1 MEKKLNPAFA
11 KVGMDKDTH
20 PTMLDESKYTHAKNA
35 NVENESG
42 NFLSLTTEQSN
53 ILASKFKEGFK
64 VIHANNDIN
73 SNNTYFFLVNPETG
87 VGEFGVIEGNQL
99 TPDLQDTPNECGNC
113 YNLSEPLENQEQTE
127 LQTYVTLISD
137 ECKEDKTEGFNFDI
151 TKPIKFSVIKNEKL
165 GTTIYFAVEGSPAR
179 YVNIDRI
186 QDYFTQVVSCGDD
199 ITLDCPD
206 FRKML
211 IQKNHKIPQL
221 SVSSIELGGNLDR
234 GSYEFAVA
242 LCDVNGNQ
250 MSEYHS
256 LKQPVNIFDKN
267 DTILEQPEL
276 FNPTNFSIRLE
287 VDNLDDQYTHY
298 KIAVV
303 KATSTERY
311 FIAGV
316 YPISNKVV
324 LVSTTDGLK
333 ETTLEEIT
341 RPFVF
346 LEETKGLV
354 SANNYLY
361 QFGLKQKTDLNLQPV
376 VNFLGEFLQW
386 QTHVAKEGLYENG
399 VLASKYK
406 GYNRDEVVP
415 VGIRFFLDGG
425 QVTPNYPLIGR
436 QLIKNVEGR
445 LDDDEIVDTI
455 DSQSLNANTTA
466 CIDVERDKRW
476 QIYNTASVDD
486 GFCDGDITTIEVE
499 ETITRACEIEDV
511 AVVSS
516 GSVSL
521 EVDEIFVSILDYIN
535 DNRDNCL
542 DTLPSDICTALN
554 ADYSANICETLFDD
568 IDCTEQSL
576 VDGTELIEAYEVE
589 NEVITRIQKDFPAD
603 YLKIVPPSLCA
614 VYQTDTDGSYLKDEE
629 FKNNYGFSKIYFR
642 EGNFINE
649 ECPYA
654 EDISIVS
661 NPTAPSVASGYFN
674 YLGSEDISDLLTSKN
689 AYATFTDF
697 NAKIHKKSLWYRL
710 DVSENSFILDITKQS
725 DSKGSDSFDSLSQ
738 NTRLSIFK
746 NCTSSTAIYST
757 LVDMDL
763 GKQIQFIKNGADLTL
778 KDDENPPIT
787 LVGGWS
793 STQYYIVLESKL
805 IEKIVNIAP
814 TFAEPIYKLRYVI
827 APTKGCFGLSKRPEE
842 DKRVDVTWDSI
853 KFKKTASYSA
863 TCIFEQPVVGA
874 CEAVPF
880 KKGDFAYWESLEKY
894 PDNSELY
901 DSTTIEITPDDFS
914 SLELRAKFE
923 EKFTNG
929 ISSGKYIWKQD
940 ELKEVTD
947 FTCRNIRHF
956 KMPDNKVAP
965 YITSTTVVPF
975 GDSLIYP
982 LGLTINEQVIVDFLN
997 IAEKNN
1003 LITKKQR
1010 SLIKGYELVR
1020 ADLRTDRSIIA
1031 SGLLFDMRKYKDEDA
1046 NRELIYS
1053 NYPYNSYRDDI
1064 FNLDK
1069 LGQPITHSGWGQNNS
1084 LYTFHSPETDFK
1096 SPTLPTELSIQG
1108 YIQGT
1113 AKINFDKVK
1122 DHGEWVMLTGKA
1134 KDTAGLLAT
1143 LEVAAEITIQAM
1155 QAYSNS
1161 QVWAVFGW
1169 VGGASLGVPAKVASA
1184 TIAVIQSTT
1193 AAVFKWAQ
1201 YRYEWLKIFRDLGTP
1216 HNFAYYQFGVGK
1228 YSFLNLEQS
1237 EGNSLRGINSA
1248 KYLKEGMYETTN
1260 PVTAKSVQINNLQR
1274 ERSVFL
1280 DLGDYSI
1287 TYPPIYKNYDKGSL
1301 TYLGENNLKQT
1312 GRSSDIFKNV
1322 ASPYVALK
1330 NFIPNQHGTINSIQ
1344 WLGAGY
1350 VGDLENPKTSC
1361 LSIFGGDTYITRHYV
1376 KRKMPQF
1383 LENAMG
1389 LAPRTPFNYFQYNNI
1404 GKNPRFYVSYNLDKD
1419 LNRNGKFLPDI
1430 EDDYKFDNSKN
1441 IRNYR
1446 VPPSKFYLFHYG
1458 VNSFLAE
1465 SRVNTDLRYAKTN
1478 PEQNFYPQVGDLGDW
1493 TQENRVTIKQHER
1506 FYYNNIYSK
1515 ENIFLRSRS
1524 LPVDYSKKIAEKR
1537 SNQPNGILP
1546 SLPDNSENST
1556 FDPWLIYRPLDLFEF
1571 PTEYGQLKS
1580 ISQLENEALLARFEN
1595 TNVVY
1600 NKVDYTNDDG
1610 RGNTNPF
1617 LGGSSVFQRRSSSFA
1632 NAEIGFGGTQNYTSV
1647 SCEAGHFHVDA
1658 KRGQIIQVMPG
1669 GGGSEEISSVI
1680 QGKPSGMRNWFKE
1693 HLPFKILKH
1702 FKDVDVD
1709 NNYNGIGLSMVWD
1722 SRYRRLLITKKDY
1735 KPLSDC
1741 VTYEDG
1747 NFYNSCYTPN
1757 CDKDNLVVNGGFDSN
1772 LDGWFSQYPVE
1783 ESFSWN
1789 DGKAWFADANDQN
1802 PTISQDI
1809 LQVGKTY
1816 KIRFDLY
1823 INPNCSVPKYVKVK
1837 AGNTESS
1844 LITTTGQ
1851 SSVDL
1856 ILTCT
1861 GSTLFGI
1868 EMAFACGS
1876 YGEYTN
1882 NTISIDNVCVM
1893 EVDNKEK
1900 IDMTDT
1906 RYFKDVGWT
1915 IAFYPYLG
1923 AWGSFYDY
1931 KPNYYISHQDYFQ
1944 SGINSVNRDNGLW
1957 SHSLTNKSH
1966 LVFYGKK
1973 FDFQVEYPVKSDN
1986 AVKKLNNIELWTEA
2000 VRYHNEYD
2008 FAFTP
2013 LLTFNKV
2020 MVHNHVVCS
2029 GNLNLVP
2036 QKNNLA
2042 YNKNYP
2048 KTNADNTQDILITNK
2063 DNFRWSFD
2071 YMFNRVKSNVNN
2083 APFINYDENQI
2094 EKFVNNQAV
2103 SFKGKPILDRLEGD
2117 YFLTRL
2123 SYDKDSRYRL
2133 TFKFGLNESDI

>member
-20 PTMLDESKYTHAKNA
+20 PTMLNESKYTHAKNA

-42 NFLSLTTEQSN
+42 GFLSLTTEQSN

-99 TPDLQDTPNECGNC
+99 TPDLQDTPNECENC
-113 YNLSEPLENQEQTE
+113 YNLSEPLENQEQAE

-137 ECKEDKTEGFNFDI
+137 TCKEDKTEGFNFDV

-165 GTTIYFAVEGSPAR
+165 GKTIYFAVEGSPAR
-179 YVNIDRI
+179 YINIDRI

-199 ITLDCPD
+199 ITLTCPD

-234 GSYEFAVA
+234 GSYEFAIA
-242 LCDVNGNQ
+242 LCDINGNQ
-250 MSEYHS
+250 MSEYYS
-256 LKQPVNIFDKN
+256 LKQPVSIFDKN
-267 DTILEQPEL
+267 DIILEQPEL
-276 FNPTNFSIRLE
+276 FNPTNFAIRLE

-298 KIAVV
+298 KIAIV

-386 QTHVAKEGLYENG
+386 QTHVAQEGLYENG

-415 VGIRFFLDGG
+415 VGIRFLLDGG
-425 QVTPNYPLIGR
+425 QVTPNYPLIAR
-436 QLIKNVEGR
+436 QAVE
-445 LDDDEIVDTI
+445 DDLVEVTNTDA
-455 DSQSLNANTTA
+455 DSINNNTTA
-466 CIDVERDKRW
+466 CIDVNRTKKW

-486 GFCDGDITTIEVE
+486 GFCGGDITTIEVE

-542 DTLPSDICTALN
+542 DTLPTDICTALN

-576 VDGTELIEAYEVE
+576 VEGTELIEAYEVE
-589 NEVITRIQKDFPAD
+589 NEVITRIPKTFPDD
-603 YLKIVPPSLCA
+603 YLKIVPPSSCA
-614 VYQTDTDGSYLKDEE
+614 IYATNTDGSYIEDNAFESTYD
-629 FKNNYGFSKIYFR
+629 FTKIYER
-642 EGNFINE
+642 QGDFINE
-649 ECPYA
+649 DCDYA
-654 EDISIVS
+654 EEISVVT
-661 NPTAPSVASGYFN
+661 NPTSPSVASGYFN
-674 YLGSEDISDLLTSKN
+674 YAGSDDILDLLTNKD
-689 AYATFTDF
+689 AYATFTNF
-697 NAKIHKKSLWYRL
+697 NAKIHQKSLWYRL
-710 DVSENSFILDITKQS
+710 EVTEEDFILDLTKQKDAS
-725 DSKGSDSFDSLSQ
+725 GTDSFDSLAQ
-738 NTRLSIFK
+738 DVRLSIFK
-746 NCTSSTAIYST
+746 TCSSTAAVFST
-757 LVDMDL
+757 LVDMDS
-763 GKQIQFIKNGADLTL
+763 GRQIQFTRSNADLII
-778 KDDENPPIT
+778 KDNNSTPIT

-793 STQYYIVLESKL
+793 SSQYYIVLESKL
-805 IEKIVNIAP
+805 LTKIIDLATP
-814 TFAEPIYKLRYVI
+814 PADPILVTKYVI
-827 APTKGCFGLSKRPEE
+827 APIKGCFGISKRPAE

-863 TCIFEQPVVGA
+863 TCTFQQPVVGA
-874 CEAVPF
+874 CEAVPY
-880 KKGDFAYWESLEKY
+880 KKGDFAYWESLEQY
-894 PDNSELY
+894 PDNTELY
-901 DSTTIEITPDDFS
+901 DSTSIEVSPEDFS
-914 SLELRAKFE
+914 SLELQTKFE

-929 ISSGKYIWKQD
+929 LVGGKYVWKED

-965 YITSTTVVPF
+965 YITATTVVPF

-982 LGLTINEQVIVDFLN
+982 LGLTINEQVINDFLN

-1020 ADLRTDRSIIA
+1020 ADLRTDRSVIA

-1046 NRELIYS
+1046 NRELVYS
-1053 NYPYNSYRDDI
+1053 NYPYNSYRNDV

-1069 LGQPITHSGWGQNNS
+1069 LGQPITHTGWGQSNS

-1108 YIQGT
+1108 YVHGT
-1113 AKINFDKVK
+1113 AKINFDEVK
-1122 DHGEWVMLTGKA
+1122 DHGKWVMLTGKA
-1134 KDTAGLLAT
+1134 KDLAGILAG
-1143 LEVAAEITIQAM
+1143 LEVAAE
-1155 QAYSNS
+1155 
-1161 QVWAVFGW
+1161 
-1169 VGGASLGVPAKVASA
+1169 A
-1184 TIAVIQSTT
+1184 TILASQALSNGNQQTIVLATGTGVATAVTVPLSIT
-1193 AAVFKWAQ
+1193 ASIAIAATQAVTSLFDWAK

-1237 EGNSLRGINSA
+1237 QGNQVRGINSA

-1260 PVTAKSVQINNLQR
+1260 PVTAKKVQINNLQR

-1287 TYPPIYKNYDKGSL
+1287 TYPTTYKNYDKGSL
-1301 TYLGENNLKQT
+1301 TYLGENNLKQS

-1330 NFIPNQHGTINSIQ
+1330 NYIPSQHGTINSIQ
-1344 WLGAGY
+1344 WLGTGY
-1350 VGDLENPKTSC
+1350 VGDLENTKTSC

-1389 LAPRTPFNYFQYNNI
+1389 LAPRTPFNYYQYNNI

-1419 LNRNGKFLPDI
+1419 LNRNNTFLPDI
-1430 EDDYKFDNSKN
+1430 DDEFEFDNSTSV
-1441 IRNYR
+1441 RNYR
-1446 VPPSKFYLFHYG
+1446 TPPSKFYLFHYG
-1458 VNSFLAE
+1458 INSFLAE

-1493 TQENRVTIKQHER
+1493 TQESRVTIKQHER

-1524 LPVDYSKKIAEKR
+1524 LPVDYSKEIAEKR
-1537 SNQPNGILP
+1537 ANQPNGILP

-1658 KRGQIIQVMPG
+1658 KRGQVIQVMPG

-1680 QGKPSGMRNWFKE
+1680 QGKPSGVRNWFKE
-1693 HLPFKILKH
+1693 HLPFKILKY

-1735 KPLSDC
+1735 KPLSNSIIH
-1741 VTYEDG
+1741 TNG
-1747 NFYNSCYTPN
+1747 KFYLNEVEV
-1757 CDKDNLVVNGGFDSN
+1757 NL
-1772 LDGWFSQYPVE
+1772 
-1783 ESFSWN
+1783 
-1789 DGKAWFADANDQN
+1789 
-1802 PTISQDI
+1802 
-1809 LQVGKTY
+1809 
-1816 KIRFDLY
+1816 
-1823 INPNCSVPKYVKVK
+1823 
-1837 AGNTESS
+1837 
-1844 LITTTGQ
+1844 
-1851 SSVDL
+1851 
-1856 ILTCT
+1856 
-1861 GSTLFGI
+1861 
-1868 EMAFACGS
+1868 
-1876 YGEYTN
+1876 
-1882 NTISIDNVCVM
+1882 
-1893 EVDNKEK
+1893 
-1900 IDMTDT
+1900 TDT
-1906 RYFKDVGWT
+1906 RYFKEIGWT

-1944 SGINSVNRDNGLW
+1944 SGINSINSDNGLW

-2013 LLTFNKV
+2013 LFTFNKV

-2083 APFINYDENQI
+2083 VPFINYDENQI
-2094 EKFVNNQAV
+2094 EKFVNSSAV
-2103 SFKGKPILDRLEGD
+2103 SFKGKPILDKLEGD

>member
-99 TPDLQDTPNECGNC
+99 TPELQDTPNECGNC
-113 YNLSEPLENQEQTE
+113 YNLSEPLENQEQAE

-179 YVNIDRI
+179 YINIDRI
-186 QDYFTQVVSCGDD
+186 QDYFTQVVSCDD
-199 ITLDCPD
+199 NITLDCPD

-234 GSYEFAVA
+234 GSYEFAIA
-242 LCDVNGNQ
+242 LCDINGNQ

-267 DTILEQPEL
+267 DIILEQPEL
-276 FNPTNFSIRLE
+276 FNPTNFSIKLE

-303 KATSTERY
+303 KTTSTERY

-386 QTHVAKEGLYENG
+386 QTHVAQEGLYENG

-415 VGIRFFLDGG
+415 VGIRFLLDGG
-425 QVTPNYPLIGR
+425 QVTPNYPLIAR
-436 QLIKNVEGR
+436 QAVEED
-445 LDDDEIVDTI
+445 LEEVNNADA
-455 DSQSLNANTTA
+455 DSVNNNTTA
-466 CIDVERDKRW
+466 CVDVNRTKKW
-476 QIYNTASVDD
+476 QLYNTASVED

-499 ETITRACEIEDV
+499 DTITRACEIEDV

-542 DTLPSDICTALN
+542 DTLPTDICTALN
-554 ADYSANICETLFDD
+554 DDYSANICETLFDD

-589 NEVITRIQKDFPAD
+589 NEVITRIPKDFPTD
-603 YLKIVPPSLCA
+603 YLKIIPPSSCTIYA
-614 VYQTDTDGSYLKDEE
+614 TNTDGSFIEDNDFESYYD
-629 FKNNYGFSKIYFR
+629 FTKIYDR
-642 EGNFINE
+642 QGDFINE
-649 ECPYA
+649 DCGYA
-654 EDISIVS
+654 EGISVITT
-661 NPTAPSVASGYFN
+661 PTTPSVASGYFD
-674 YLGSEDISDLLTSKN
+674 YAGSDDISDLLTSKD
-689 AYATFTDF
+689 AYATFTNF
-697 NAKIHKKSLWYRL
+697 NAKIHQKSLWYRL
-710 DVSENSFILDITKQS
+710 EVTEEDFILDLTKQK
-725 DSKGSDSFDSLSQ
+725 DANGNDSFDTLAQ
-738 NTRLSIFK
+738 NVRLSIFK
-746 NCTSSTAIYST
+746 SCSSTTAVFST
-757 LVDMDL
+757 LVDMNTGRQL
-763 GKQIQFIKNGADLTL
+763 QFKRSGADLII
-778 KDDENPPIT
+778 KDNSTTSIT
-787 LVGGWS
+787 LTGGWS
-793 STQYYIVLESKL
+793 SSQYYIVLESKL
-805 IEKIVNIAP
+805 LTKLVNTAP
-814 TFAEPIYKLRYVI
+814 PLGDPVFVTRYVI
-827 APTKGCFGLSKRPEE
+827 APTKGCFGLSKRPAE

-863 TCIFEQPVVGA
+863 TCTFDQPVVGA
-874 CEAVPF
+874 CEAVPY
-880 KKGDFAYWESLEKY
+880 KKGDFAYWESLEQY

-901 DSTTIEITPDDFS
+901 DSTNIEVAPEDFS
-914 SLELRAKFE
+914 SLELQTKFE

-929 ISSGKYIWKQD
+929 LVSGKYIWKED
-940 ELKEVTD
+940 GLKEVTD

-965 YITSTTVVPF
+965 YITSTTIVPF

-982 LGLTINEQVIVDFLN
+982 LGLTINEQVINDFLN

-1020 ADLRTDRSIIA
+1020 ADLRTDRSVIA

-1046 NRELIYS
+1046 NRELVYS
-1053 NYPYNSYRDDI
+1053 NYPYNSYRSDI

-1069 LGQPITHSGWGQNNS
+1069 FGNPITHSGWGQSNS

-1108 YIQGT
+1108 YVQGT
-1113 AKINFDKVK
+1113 AKINFDEVK
-1122 DHGEWVMLTGKA
+1122 DHGKWVMLTGNA
-1134 KDTAGLLAT
+1134 KDTAGLLAG

-1161 QVWAVFGW
+1161 QVWFVAGLGSSGYSFGIPAII
-1169 VGGASLGVPAKVASA
+1169 ASGVIAAIEIGSA
-1184 TIAVIQSTT
+1184 AL
-1193 AAVFKWAQ
+1193 FKWAQ
-1201 YRYEWLKIFRDLGTP
+1201 YRYEWLKIFRDLGAP
-1216 HNFAYYQFGVGK
+1216 HNFAYYQFGIGK
-1228 YSFLNLEQS
+1228 YSYLNLEQTQ
-1237 EGNSLRGINSA
+1237 GNLLRGINSA

-1260 PVTAKSVQINNLQR
+1260 PVTAKRVQINNLQR

-1280 DLGDYSI
+1280 DLGDYNI
-1287 TYPPIYKNYDKGSL
+1287 TYPTNYKNYDKQSL
-1301 TYLGENNLKQT
+1301 TFLGENNLKQS

-1330 NFIPNQHGTINSIQ
+1330 NFIPSQHGSINSIQ
-1344 WLGAGY
+1344 WLGTGY
-1350 VGDLENPKTSC
+1350 VGDLGNPKTSC

-1383 LENAMG
+1383 LENAMN
-1389 LAPRTPFNYFQYNNI
+1389 LAPRTPFNYYQYNNI

-1419 LNRNGKFLPDI
+1419 LNRGNKFLPDI
-1430 EDDYKFDNSKN
+1430 DDDFRMDNSSSNK
-1441 IRNYR
+1441 NYR
-1446 VPPSKFYLFHYG
+1446 IPPSKFYLFHYG

-1465 SRVNTDLRYAKTN
+1465 SRVNTDLRYAKTE
-1478 PEQNFYPQVGDLGDW
+1478 PEQNFYPQVGDIGDW

-1506 FYYNNIYSK
+1506 FYYNNTYSK
-1515 ENIFLRSRS
+1515 DNIFLRSRS
-1524 LPVDYSKKIAEKR
+1524 LPVDYSKEIAEKR
-1537 SNQPNGILP
+1537 ANQPNGILP

-1658 KRGQIIQVMPG
+1658 KRGQVIQVMPG

-1709 NNYNGIGLSMVWD
+1709 NNYNGVGLSMVWD

-1735 KPLSDC
+1735 KPLSNSIIHI
-1741 VTYEDG
+1741 EG
-1747 NFYNSCYTPN
+1747 KFYLNEVE
-1757 CDKDNLVVNGGFDSN
+1757 VV
-1772 LDGWFSQYPVE
+1772 L
-1783 ESFSWN
+1783 
-1789 DGKAWFADANDQN
+1789 
-1802 PTISQDI
+1802 
-1809 LQVGKTY
+1809 
-1816 KIRFDLY
+1816 
-1823 INPNCSVPKYVKVK
+1823 
-1837 AGNTESS
+1837 
-1844 LITTTGQ
+1844 
-1851 SSVDL
+1851 
-1856 ILTCT
+1856 
-1861 GSTLFGI
+1861 
-1868 EMAFACGS
+1868 
-1876 YGEYTN
+1876 
-1882 NTISIDNVCVM
+1882 
-1893 EVDNKEK
+1893 
-1900 IDMTDT
+1900 TDT
-1906 RYFKDVGWT
+1906 RYFKEIGWT

-1923 AWGSFYDY
+1923 AWGSFYNY

-1944 SGINSVNRDNGLW
+1944 SGINSVDSANGLW

-2013 LLTFNKV
+2013 LFTFNRV

-2036 QKNNLA
+2036 QKNNLG

-2083 APFINYDENQI
+2083 VPFINYDENQI
-2094 EKFVNNQAV
+2094 EKFVNNSAV

>member
-42 NFLSLTTEQSN
+42 SFLSLTTEQSN

-99 TPDLQDTPNECGNC
+99 TPDLQDTPNECENC
-113 YNLSEPLENQEQTE
+113 YNLSEPLENQEQVG

-137 ECKEDKTEGFNFDI
+137 ACKEDKTEGFNFDV

-165 GTTIYFAVEGSPAR
+165 GKTIYFTVEGSPAR
-179 YVNIDRI
+179 YINIDRI
-186 QDYFTQVVSCGDD
+186 QDYFTQIVSCGEDV
-199 ITLDCPD
+199 ILTCPD

-242 LCDVNGNQ
+242 LCDINGNQ

-256 LKQPVNIFDKN
+256 LTQPVNIFDKN
-267 DTILEQPEL
+267 DIILEQPEL
-276 FNPTNFSIRLE
+276 FNQTNFAIRLE

-386 QTHVAKEGLYENG
+386 QTHVAQEGLYENG

-415 VGIRFFLDGG
+415 VGIRFLLDGG
-425 QVTPNYPLIGR
+425 QVTPNYPLIAR
-436 QLIKNVEGR
+436 QAIEEDLEEISN
-445 LDDDEIVDTI
+445 LDAESV
-455 DSQSLNANTTA
+455 NNNTTN
-466 CIDVERDKRW
+466 CVDVNRTKKW
-476 QIYNTASVDD
+476 QLYNTASVEE
-486 GFCDGDITTIEVE
+486 GFCEGDIQTIEVE
-499 ETITRACEIEDV
+499 EVITRACEIEDV
-511 AVVSS
+511 ATVGA

-521 EVDEIFVSILDYIN
+521 EIDEVFTSIIDYIN
-535 DNRDNCL
+535 ENKEECE
-542 DTLPSDICTALN
+542 DTLPTDICTALN
-554 ADYSANICETLFDD
+554 DDYSEDICITLFDD
-568 IDCTEQSL
+568 LDCTEQTL
-576 VDGTELIEAYEVE
+576 VEGTEVIDAYEVV
-589 NEVITRIQKDFPAD
+589 NEVITRIPKTFPED
-603 YLKIVPPSLCA
+603 YLKIVPPSTCYI
-614 VYQTDTDGSYLKDEE
+614 YQTSTSGGYEKDTDFETDYD
-629 FKNNYGFSKIYFR
+629 YSKIYFR
-642 EGNFINE
+642 EDNFVNE
-649 ECPYA
+649 DCSYA
-654 EDISIVS
+654 EEISVMN
-661 NPTAPSVASGYFN
+661 NPSTPSITRGYFN
-674 YLGSEDISDLLTSKN
+674 YAGDAVEANLLTAKN

-697 NAKIHKKSLWYRL
+697 NAKIHKKALYYRL
-710 DVSENSFILDITKQS
+710 EVTEETFVLDISKQKDAS
-725 DSKGSDSFDSLSQ
+725 GSDDFDSLSQ
-738 NTRLSIFK
+738 NVRLSIFET
-746 NCTSSTAIYST
+746 CSSTDALYST
-757 LVDMDL
+757 LVDMDA
-763 GKQIQFIKNGADLTL
+763 GKQIQFIRSGADLIL
-778 KDDENPPIT
+778 KDNNSTPIT
-787 LVGGWS
+787 IVGGWS
-793 STQYYIVLESKL
+793 ASRFFIALESKL
-805 IEKIVNIAP
+805 ISKSVNVGTILDP
-814 TFAEPIYKLRYVI
+814 VFETRYII
-827 APTKGCFGLSKRPEE
+827 APTKGCFGISKRPET

-853 KFKKTASYSA
+853 SFKKTASYQA
-863 TCIFEQPVVGA
+863 TCTFEQPVVGA
-874 CEAVPF
+874 CEAVPY
-880 KKGDFAYWESLEKY
+880 KKGDFAYWESLDQY
-894 PDNSELY
+894 PDNNELY
-901 DSTTIEITPDDFS
+901 NSTNIEVSPEDFS
-914 SLELRAKFE
+914 SLELKTKFE

-929 ISSGKYIWKQD
+929 LASGKYIWKED

-965 YITSTTVVPF
+965 YITSTTIVPF

-982 LGLTINEQVIVDFLN
+982 LGLTINEQVINDFLN

-1020 ADLRTDRSIIA
+1020 ADLRTDRSVIA

-1046 NRELIYS
+1046 NRELVYS
-1053 NYPYNSYRDDI
+1053 NYPYNTYRNDI

-1069 LGQPITHSGWGQNNS
+1069 LGQPITHTGWGQSNS

-1096 SPTLPTELSIQG
+1096 SPTLPTELSVQG
-1108 YIQGT
+1108 YVHGT
-1113 AKINFDKVK
+1113 AKINFDEVK
-1122 DHGEWVMLTGKA
+1122 DHGKWVMLSSKA
-1134 KDTAGLLAT
+1134 RTTAELLAT
-1143 LEVAAEITIQAM
+1143 VELAAEITIQAM
-1155 QAYSNS
+1155 QALSNGN
-1161 QVWAVFGW
+1161 QQTIVLATGT
-1169 VGGASLGVPAKVASA
+1169 GVATAITIPLSPIAAT
-1184 TIAVIQSTT
+1184 TIAALET
-1193 AAVFKWAQ
+1193 ATSAVFKWAQ

-1237 EGNSLRGINSA
+1237 VGNQLRGINSA
-1248 KYLKEGMYETTN
+1248 KYLKEGMYENTN
-1260 PVTAKSVQINNLQR
+1260 PVTASKVQINNLQR

-1287 TYPPIYKNYDKGSL
+1287 TYPTIYKNYDKGSL

-1322 ASPYVALK
+1322 AAPYVALK
-1330 NFIPNQHGTINSIQ
+1330 NYIPNQHGTINSIQ
-1344 WLGAGY
+1344 WLGTGY
-1350 VGDLENPKTSC
+1350 VGDLENPKTTC

-1389 LAPRTPFNYFQYNNI
+1389 LAPRTPFNYYQYNNI
-1404 GKNPRFYVSYNLDKD
+1404 GKNPKFYVSYNLDKD
-1419 LNRNGKFLPDI
+1419 LQRNNTFLPDI
-1430 EDDYKFDNSKN
+1430 DDDFSLDTLTSNK
-1441 IRNYR
+1441 NYR
-1446 VPPSKFYLFHYG
+1446 LPPSKFYLFHYG

-1493 TQENRVTIKQHER
+1493 TQESRVTIKQHER

-1524 LPVDYSKKIAEKR
+1524 LPVDYSKEIAEKR
-1537 SNQPNGILP
+1537 ANQPNGILP

-1580 ISQLENEALLARFEN
+1580 VSQLENEALLARFEN

-1658 KRGQIIQVMPG
+1658 KRGQVIQVMPG

-1735 KPLSDC
+1735 KPLSNLIIH
-1741 VTYEDG
+1741 TNG
-1747 NFYNSCYTPN
+1747 KFYLNEVEV
-1757 CDKDNLVVNGGFDSN
+1757 NL
-1772 LDGWFSQYPVE
+1772 
-1783 ESFSWN
+1783 
-1789 DGKAWFADANDQN
+1789 
-1802 PTISQDI
+1802 
-1809 LQVGKTY
+1809 
-1816 KIRFDLY
+1816 
-1823 INPNCSVPKYVKVK
+1823 
-1837 AGNTESS
+1837 
-1844 LITTTGQ
+1844 
-1851 SSVDL
+1851 
-1856 ILTCT
+1856 
-1861 GSTLFGI
+1861 
-1868 EMAFACGS
+1868 
-1876 YGEYTN
+1876 
-1882 NTISIDNVCVM
+1882 
-1893 EVDNKEK
+1893 
-1900 IDMTDT
+1900 TDT
-1906 RYFKDVGWT
+1906 RYFKEIGWT

-1944 SGINSVNRDNGLW
+1944 SGINSINSDNGLW

-2013 LLTFNKV
+2013 LFTFNKV
-2020 MVHNHVVCS
+2020 MIHNHVVCS

-2094 EKFVNNQAV
+2094 EKFVNSSAV
-2103 SFKGKPILDRLEGD
+2103 SFKGKPILDKLEGD